1 MRLIVRYS
9 QPGLL
14 GREFPSL
21 SLSGIAFAYT
31 LCQDVN
37 LRVDTRIYGV
47 AGEIGLVYTRQDG
60 VYEMSDTGLLQGPQT
75 PAKPVLQLYARAR
88 SFLLLRRSLQR
99 VLLLERTPSLRS
111 VRQITRSL

>member
-1 MRLIVRYS
+1 MAV
-9 QPGLL
+9 
-14 GREFPSL
+14 FPVTSEAAL
-21 SLSGIAFAYT
+21 AFAYT
-31 LCQDVN
+31 LCVDVN
-37 LRVDTRIYGV
+37 LRVDTCIYGV
-47 AGEIGLVYTRQDG
+47 AGDIGIIYTRQDG

>member
-31 LCQDVN
+31 LCVDVN

-60 VYEMSDTGLLQGPQT
+60 VYEMSDTGLLQGCCPCT
-75 PAKPVLQLYARAR
+75 IVSAAETILAARLVA
-88 SFLLLRRSLQR
+88 
-99 VLLLERTPSLRS
+99 
-111 VRQITRSL
+111 